1 MKVELAS
8 HFTEHGEGSKCE
20 CEWNLSLTHTRHRIQ
35 TTQQTH
41 NRHNSQCARART
53 HTPPTQLCPRFTPEK
68 LEGAALLLTHPLLLL
83 PLLSRTFNPSSSAG
97 SFLWVPLCWS
107 FTS

>member
-20 CEWNLSLTHTRHRIQ
+20 CEWNLSLTHTHGTGYRQHNKH
-35 TTQQTH
+35 TTGITH
-41 NRHNSQCARART
+41 SARART